1 MSSNSN
7 RLIDSSTTTDRYAVY
22 DSMHRRLQAF
32 AVIDNGELAI
42 TLRTRLED
50 GTRSPLLRGSEQ
62 FERILAH
69 FSGKFLGIQGSWS
82 FGDNLAAFNH
92 AIAQGSSIAD
102 AALQTW
108 TGKQAAVAGYTR
120 VVVRS
125 LKGSPGAYT
134 KVKVTFL
141 R

>member
-1 MSSNSN
+1 MSSSPS
-7 RLIDSSTTTDRYAVY
+7 RLIDSATTDRYAVY
-22 DSMHRRLQAF
+22 DSVHRRLQAF

-50 GTRSPLLRGSEQ
+50 GTRSPVLRGSEQ

-82 FGDNLAAFNH
+82 FGDNLAAFNR

-108 TGKQAAVAGYTR
+108 TGRQATAAGYAR

-125 LKGSPGAYT
+125 LEGAPGAYT

-141 R
+141 H